1 MKLSL
6 RYQHPTFSVLICA
19 FSAVWSGC
27 VLFED
32 TSLDFLSQAAS
43 IDAGSDLGG
52 SNPDAHV
59 VPTGAFTSAT
69 DLETDL
75 AAPGIAPHGLTVTA
89 DGIWVGDW
97 STDRLY
103 LLDATGGQITN
114 EVVVDRNLADF
125 TYVNSALWAL
135 DVDDNLVWIATTGGT
150 ITVEQTLSSTEGI
163 TYDGSHLCIV
173 RSTTMEHWYTNGTS
187 YEFDKTFRGT
197 PGLLA
202 FDDGFYV
209 TAHAVYGDPCHV
221 EVEVLD
227 GSDPD
232 EHNVVSE
239 FSVSVDVCTLTGLA
253 VDDAVLYL
261 VGVGGDDELRIH
273 RFNLQ

>member
-1 MKLSL
+1 MKPLL
-6 RYQHPTFSVLICA
+6 RYRHSVSSVLICA
-19 FSAVWSGC
+19 VSVAWSGC

-32 TSLDFLSQAAS
+32 TSLDFLSQS
-43 IDAGSDLGG
+43 SVTDAGSDSGG
-52 SNPDAHV
+52 SDADAQV

-75 AAPGIAPHGLTVTA
+75 AAPGVAPHGLSVTA

-97 STDRLY
+97 ATDRLY

-114 EVVVDRNLADF
+114 EVVVDRNLTDF
-125 TYVNSALWAL
+125 TILNSSVWAL
-135 DVDDNLVWIATTGGT
+135 DIDDNLVWIDTVGGI
-150 ITVEQTLSSTEGI
+150 ITVEQSLSSTDGI
-163 TYDGSHLCIV
+163 TYDGSHLCVV

-187 YEFDKTFRGT
+187 YEYDKTFRGT

-202 FDDGFYV
+202 YDNGFYV

-227 GSDPD
+227 GNDPD

-239 FSVSVDVCTLTGLA
+239 FTASVDVCTLTGLA
-253 VDDAVLYL
+253 VADAVLYL

-273 RFNLQ
+273 RFTLQ